1 MEGFADL
8 LCEGCHDRY
17 QHVTSGIPMMP
28 YKRSEVHPPF
38 PVFMQNAQEHLYQVD
53 EKEDGRHES
62 GQVGV

>member
-1 MEGFADL
+1 
-8 LCEGCHDRY
+8 
-17 QHVTSGIPMMP
+17 MMP

-53 EKEDGRHES
+53 GKEDGRHES